1 MRIDRRQ
8 ALMLLGSSALAPL
21 AASCSP
27 LSKRFGAGGSEPLD
41 YQGLLD
47 VARLI
52 ESREITPSALTHS
65 VIDRI
70 LAIDGRLHSYATL
83 MDAEAMRAAQVADEE
98 IAAGRYRGPLHG
110 IPVAV
115 KDLVY
120 TAGVR
125 TMGGMKVRADF
136 VPDYDATVVRKLEE
150 AGAIIVGKLN
160 LAEGAM
166 VGYHPAFQAPVN
178 PWNSAYW
185 TGASSSGSGVATAAG
200 LCFAAIGTDT
210 GGSLRLPAMANGV
223 VGLKPTYGLVSRYGV
238 LTLAESLDHVGPM
251 ARRVADVAIMLETMA
266 GRDPNDETSLSEPVA
281 DIMGQLH
288 AGVEGVR
295 IGIDRAWSRE
305 GVDAGLSAAIDAA
318 LAALESRGATT
329 VEIEMPLSDK
339 VFEVW
344 TAICA
349 YEAARVH
356 AATFPSRADDYGPLF
371 RDFLALGASVSDEQ
385 YQGLR
390 GIRAEYVERLRAV
403 LASVDAVVCPAG
415 GVPFE
420 VSAEILHGGMQE
432 WLAFSIGRIQPQFT
446 LPADLAGTPAIALPC
461 GFGANGMPYTIQF
474 LGDRLA
480 EPMLCRIAQAYE
492 QATDWHLRHPDL

>member
-1 MRIDRRQ
+1 
-8 ALMLLGSSALAPL
+8 MLLGSSALAPF

-27 LSKRFGAGGSEPLD
+27 LSRRLGTGVEPLG

-52 ESREITPSALTHS
+52 ETREITPSALTHS

-70 LAIDGRLHSYATL
+70 LAIDGRLKSYATL
-83 MDAEAMRAAQVADEE
+83 MDADAMRAAQTADEE
-98 IAAGRYRGPLHG
+98 IAAGRYLGPLHG

-115 KDLVY
+115 KDLLY
-120 TAGVR
+120 TAGVP
-125 TMGGMKVRADF
+125 TMGGMKVMADF
-136 VPDYDATVVRKLEE
+136 VPDHDATVVRRLRE

-166 VGYHPAFQAPVN
+166 VGYNPAFQVPVN
-178 PWNSAYW
+178 PWSSAYW

-238 LTLAESLDHVGPM
+238 LPLAESMDHVGPM
-251 ARRVADVAIMLETMA
+251 ARRVADVAIMLEAIA
-266 GRDPNDETSLSEPVA
+266 GGDPDDETSLMEPVA
-281 DIMGQLH
+281 DIMGQLD

-295 IGIDRAWSRE
+295 IGVDRTWGTG
-305 GVDAGLSAAIDAA
+305 GVDAGLTAAIDAA
-318 LAALESRGATT
+318 LATLESRGATT
-329 VEIEMPLSDK
+329 VEVDMPWSEQI
-339 VFEVW
+339 FEVW
-344 TAICA
+344 TALCA
-349 YEAARVH
+349 YEAHRAHV
-356 AATFPSRADDYGPLF
+356 ATYPSRADEYGPFF
-371 RDFLALGASVSDEQ
+371 RDFLALGAGVSDEQ
-385 YQGLR
+385 YQSLS
-390 GIRAEYVERLRAV
+390 GIRADYVERLRAI
-403 LASVDAVVCPAG
+403 LATVDAVACPAG

-420 VSAEILHGGMQE
+420 VPAGILYGGMKG
-432 WLAFSIGRIQPQFT
+432 WLDFSMGRIQPRFT

-461 GFGANGMPYTIQF
+461 GFAGDGLPYTIQ
-474 LGDRLA
+474 LMGDRRT
-480 EPMLCRIAQAYE
+480 EPMLCRIAHTYE